1 VFLVEA
7 FDDDGRLLVEDEM
20 LVGRDRLEELV
31 REGKRMRRARKKGIL
46 TFDSDSDE
54 DEDDKRVEDEG
65 LLDVDDE
72 FGDMFEDGI
81 FGDDWEQ
88 VGNDGGIEGNEEH
101 DTESDV
107 MEEYWMKKA
116 VAEGLVD
123 RTNQQDVW

>member
-1 VFLVEA
+1 
-7 FDDDGRLLVEDEM
+7 VEDEM

-31 REGKRMRRARKKGIL
+31 REGKRMRPARKKGVL

-54 DEDDKRVEDEG
+54 NEDDKQVEDEG

-72 FGDMFEDGI
+72 FGDLFEDGI
-81 FGDDWEQ
+81 VGDDWEQ

-107 MEEYWMKKA
+107 MEYWMKKA